1 MAGAALYP
9 APPSRGARRFR
20 LRRGG
25 SRAARFDG
33 MGRQPGDRPFGW
45 RGGSFPNDPYGIFA
59 PWRDGNIAQTT
70 TGVLP
75 TPPPGRRPGSGTGVF
90 PENPADEM
98 FHVEQSRAP
107 ARIRPHLR
115 GGDGA
120 GPGYIPGAARVR
132 PRGEGRRT
140 NRGLNGVVKGVSKR
154 WKTAPYLQDKAVNL
168 SDFVEIRKSAY
179 AAFTERKGTHE
190 CVRSAPRRFTY
201 G

>member
-9 APPSRGARRFR
+9 APPSRGAKRFR

-75 TPPPGRRPGSGTGVF
+75 TPPPGGGRGPETDVF
-90 PENPADEM
+90 SENLAAETPHGGA
-98 FHVEQSRAP
+98 SRAF
-107 ARIRPHLR
+107 ARNCPHLR

-120 GPGYIPGAARVR
+120 GPGYIPDAAEVR
-132 PRGEGRRT
+132 PWGEGKRA
-140 NRGLNGVVKGVSKR
+140 NRGPAGCSKDGQRDLKRVEKGR
-154 WKTAPYLQDKAVNL
+154 EIAAYLSILALNL
-168 SDFVEIRKSAY
+168 SDFAEIRKSAS
-179 AAFTERKGTHE
+179 AVLAER
-190 CVRSAPRRFTY
+190 APMVS
-201 G
+201 